1 MTVLTAFELKEKGNR
16 CFKNGEFDAAE
27 ENYSLAIQKQ
37 SDNPIFYTN
46 RAFVRLRLQ
55 KWQGAVDDCQQ
66 SIELTGKAP
75 NYKANFYM
83 ARAQLE
89 LNHPHE
95 ALASALA
102 AYGQVMYPET
112 DRERAAASS
121 IPAILTLV
129 IACRKRKFEARQLE
143 YRKSKADLLA
153 EMEQHLQKNR
163 QDTLRKIEEDLH
175 AGAMLPV
182 QAGEE
187 RAEIEATTEHKI
199 NELRS
204 TFAVADPVNHPKKE
218 IPEWAIDTIT
228 FELMHDP
235 VVTRSGHSYE
245 RHTIVEHLKV
255 SPVDPITREPLTI
268 DELRP
273 NIALRKALDDF
284 WENAEGWAMDW

>member
-1 MTVLTAFELKEKGNR
+1 MIEPTCIISGSMLDIWDQQAGS
-16 CFKNGEFDAAE
+16 
-27 ENYSLAIQKQ
+27 YIQILDFRRITREDHAKL
-37 SDNPIFYTN
+37 N
-46 RAFVRLRLQ
+46 V
-55 KWQGAVDDCQQ
+55 
-66 SIELTGKAP
+66 
-75 NYKANFYM
+75 

-89 LNHPHE
+89 LNHPRE

-121 IPAILTLV
+121 IPSILTLV
-129 IACRKRKFEARQLE
+129 IACRKRKYEVRQLE
-143 YRKSKADLLA
+143 YRQSRAGLLA
-153 EMEQHLQKNR
+153 EMEQHFQKNR
-163 QDTLRKIEEDLH
+163 HDTLRTIEADLH
-175 AGAMLPV
+175 NRAMLPV
-182 QAGEE
+182 QASEE
-187 RAEIEATTEHKI
+187 RAEIEATTEQKI

-204 TFAVADPVNHPKKE
+204 IFAVADPINHPKKE

-235 VVTRSGHSYE
+235 VVTLSGHSYE
-245 RHTIVEHLKV
+245 RHTIMEHLKL

-268 DELRP
+268 DNLRP

>member
-1 MTVLTAFELKEKGNR
+1 
-16 CFKNGEFDAAE
+16 
-27 ENYSLAIQKQ
+27 
-37 SDNPIFYTN
+37 
-46 RAFVRLRLQ
+46 
-55 KWQGAVDDCQQ
+55 
-66 SIELTGKAP
+66 
-75 NYKANFYM
+75 
-83 ARAQLE
+83 
-89 LNHPHE
+89 
-95 ALASALA
+95 
-102 AYGQVMYPET
+102 MYPET

-129 IACRKRKFEARQLE
+129 IACRKRTFEARRIE

-153 EMEQHLQKNR
+153 EMEQHLQRNMH
-163 QDTLRKIEEDLH
+163 DTLRKIEEDLH
-175 AGAMLPV
+175 AGAMLPI

-187 RAEIEATTEHKI
+187 RAEIEATTEQKI
-199 NELRS
+199 SELRS
-204 TFAVADPVNHPKKE
+204 TFAVADPVNHLKKE

-284 WENAEGWAMDW
+284 WEHAEGWAMDW